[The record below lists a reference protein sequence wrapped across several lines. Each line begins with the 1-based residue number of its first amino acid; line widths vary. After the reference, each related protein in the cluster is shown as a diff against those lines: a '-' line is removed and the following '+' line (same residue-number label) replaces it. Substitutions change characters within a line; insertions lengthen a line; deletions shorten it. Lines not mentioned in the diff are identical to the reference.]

1 MSAMSDRDEEINQ
14 AIRAAAGRLSP
25 EQDADVLVVTTDG
38 EVVRKGDLFSWE
50 RIDFNAMI
58 RRAAGR

>member
-1 MSAMSDRDEEINQ
+1 MTDRDQEINQ
-14 AIRAAAGRLSP
+14 AIRAAAGRLAP
-25 EQDADVLVVTTDG
+25 GEDQDTLVVTEDG
-38 EVVRKGDLFSWE
+38 EVVRKEDLFSWE